1 MSRGFSEGTG
11 HEIKNWSSNMKK
23 KSPRLTLVALSL
35 IVPIAGADIQDSD
48 FRFHDE
54 GQAIFINGKKGAP
67 LHIDYIGPTLTK
79 PLKVRITPTNPALK
93 VNPSMCT
100 FSRKDDDCRLT
111 VYLAKNTENVYGI
124 QDFDVSELRG
134 QALNIDGQV
143 GSTGAESVS
152 FGVGVQVKD
161 MPAPVFWNTQ
171 APVDGRNGRVI
182 IVNATSMSRTYK
194 GYFSI
199 GSSYNY
205 KTESYGIRLPSDGI
219 CYLDNDAMQADD
231 LPSDYKPVYMY
242 YLASNWL
249 GGYDNSRGVRDITNT
264 NDPIFN
270 GAYRTGNNNISTCSA
285 NDARNCASNKWES
298 WSVGLANTGATN
310 LKDGLNAGQVVA
322 LRDNSW
328 DSGDTIYYKGE
339 WARYGLEL
347 LLIQGSI
354 DGKGFDANAKLPS
367 ALSIK
372 SAPPCSEY
380 IQ

>member
-1 MSRGFSEGTG
+1 MRN
-11 HEIKNWSSNMKK
+11 I
-23 KSPRLTLVALSL
+23 SPRLTVITL
-35 IVPIAGADIQDSD
+35 IVLASRAGAAIQDSD
-48 FRFHDE
+48 FWFHDA
-54 GQAIFINGKKGAP
+54 GQAIFINGTKGAP
-67 LHIDYIGPTLTK
+67 LHIDYIGPTLIK
-79 PLKVRITPTNPALK
+79 PLKVRITPSNPALK
-93 VNPSMCT
+93 VNPSVCT
-100 FSRKDDDCRLT
+100 FSKKDDDCQLT
-111 VYLAKNTENVYGI
+111 IHLARSTAKVYGI
-124 QDFDVSELRG
+124 QNFNVSELKG
-134 QALNIDGQV
+134 QTENIDAQV
-143 GSTGAESVS
+143 GPANTEYVS
-152 FGVGVQVKD
+152 FGVGIQVKD

-171 APVDGRNGRVI
+171 APIDGRNGRVI
-182 IVNATSMSRTYK
+182 IMNATPMSRTYK

-205 KTESYGIRLPSDGI
+205 KVESYDIKMPSDGI
-219 CYLDNDAMQADD
+219 CYFDNDAMQADD

-242 YLASNWL
+242 YLANNWL
-249 GGYDNSRGVRDITNT
+249 GDGDNSRGVRDITNP

-285 NDARNCASNKWES
+285 NDARNCASNKWAS

-328 DSGDTIYYKGE
+328 DSGDIIYYRGE

-372 SAPPCSEY
+372 SAPPCSAY

>member
-1 MSRGFSEGTG
+1 
-11 HEIKNWSSNMKK
+11 MK
-23 KSPRLTLVALSL
+23 PITPFAIVMLSL
-35 IVPIAGADIQDSD
+35 LATTGTAAIQDSD
-48 FRFHDE
+48 FWFHDE

-93 VNPSMCT
+93 VNPSVCT
-100 FSRKDDDCRLT
+100 FSKKDDDCRLT
-111 VYLAKNTENVYGI
+111 VHLTKSTEKVYGI

-134 QALNIDGQV
+134 QALNIDAQV
-143 GSTGAESVS
+143 GWTEAESVS
-152 FGVGVQVKD
+152 FGLGVQVKD
-161 MPAPVFWNTQ
+161 MPAPVFWNTKD
-171 APVDGRNGRVI
+171 PVDGRNGRVI

-199 GSSYNY
+199 GSKYSY
-205 KTESYGIRLPSDGI
+205 KAESYDIRLPSDGI
-219 CYLDNDAMQADD
+219 CYFDNDAMQADD

-242 YLASNWL
+242 YLAGNWL
-249 GGYDNSRGVRDITNT
+249 GGYDNSRGVHDITNP

-285 NDARNCASNKWES
+285 NDARSCASNKWES

-322 LRDNSW
+322 LRDNSL
-328 DSGDTIYYKGE
+328 DSGDIIYYRGE

-354 DGKGFDANAKLPS
+354 DGKGFDVNARLPS

-372 SAPPCSEY
+372 SAPPCSAY

>member
-1 MSRGFSEGTG
+1 
-11 HEIKNWSSNMKK
+11 MKK
-23 KSPRLTLVALSL
+23 TSPRRTLVALSL
-35 IVPIAGADIQDSD
+35 IVPTAGADIQDSD
-48 FRFHDE
+48 FWFHDA
-54 GQAIFINGKKGAP
+54 GQAIFINGTKGAP
-67 LHIDYIGPTLTK
+67 LHIDYIGPTLIK
-79 PLKVRITPTNPALK
+79 PLKVKITPSNSALK
-93 VNPSMCT
+93 VNPSVCT
-100 FSRKDDDCRLT
+100 FSKKDDDCRLT
-111 VYLAKNTENVYGI
+111 VNLAKSTEKVYGI
-124 QDFDVSELRG
+124 QEFNVSELRG
-134 QALNIDGQV
+134 QALNIDAQV
-143 GSTGAESVS
+143 GSTEAESVS
-152 FGVGVQVKD
+152 FGLGVQVKD
-161 MPAPVFWNTQ
+161 MPEPVFWNTQ

-182 IVNATSMSRTYK
+182 IVNATSISRTYK

-199 GSSYNY
+199 GFSYNY
-205 KTESYGIRLPSDGI
+205 KVESYDIRLPSDGI
-219 CYLDNDAMQADD
+219 CYFDNDSMQADD

-242 YLASNWL
+242 YLANNWL
-249 GGYDNSRGVRDITNT
+249 GDGDNSRGVRDITNP

-270 GAYRTGNNNISTCSA
+270 GAYRSGNNNITTCSA
-285 NDARNCASNKWES
+285 KNARNCASNKWES

-328 DSGDTIYYKGE
+328 DSGDIIYYRGE

-372 SAPPCSEY
+372 SAPPCSAY